1 MALDIDRFVELSGA
15 VKIDDL
21 DWEGAAAAGVTD
33 EEARILRYMA
43 DTETHTIVY
52 LRDLLAGYSTKDPEI
67 TAFLSVWVYEELWH
81 GRAIDKVLRASGRE
95 VNPQRAGD
103 LIGTVTWMERI
114 EAFLSSLLANST
126 PHFIATHMAWG
137 ALNEFTAAASYMA
150 LARRTQNPAVRELC
164 KRMAEQERK
173 HFAFYFEQ
181 AKKRLEGS
189 RLARVMARFA
199 LNTLW
204 SPVGAGVSGSEAL
217 PMTAAYLFGDEQGW
231 EDIVRAEKR
240 ICQLPG
246 LEGFTEPTRQ
256 IGALIERHREK
267 ASVALM
273 GGEGRAAG

>member
-43 DTETHTIVY
+43 DTETHTIIY
-52 LRDLLAGYSTKDPEI
+52 LRDLLAGHSTKDPEI

-95 VNPQRAGD
+95 VNPLRAGE
-103 LIGTVTWMERI
+103 LIGTVTWMERL
-114 EAFLSSLLANST
+114 EAFLSALLANST

-181 AKKRLEGS
+181 AKKRLERS

-199 LNTLW
+199 LTRLW
-204 SPVGAGVSGSEAL
+204 SPVGGGVSGAEAL
-217 PMTAAYLFGDEQGW
+217 PMVAEYLFGDEQGW

-240 ICQLPG
+240 MNQLPG
-246 LEGFTEPTRQ
+246 IEEFCEPTRQ
-256 IGALIERHREK
+256 IRALIDRHR
-267 ASVALM
+267 ALTP
-273 GGEGRAAG
+273 ALA